1 MNTITNQSRRLRTA
15 EAAAYC
21 GSTKST
27 FEKYRLTGEG
37 AFYSKLGRVVVYDIN
52 DLDAWLDSKKRLST
66 SDAGSEAHND
76 GQKRKPGSVC
86 KRQPGLG

>member
-1 MNTITNQSRRLRTA
+1 MQISPTYRFRTA

-37 AFYSKLGRVVVYDIN
+37 PVFMKLGRVVVYDLN
-52 DLDAWLDSKKRLST
+52 DLNDWLDSKRRTST
-66 SDAGSEAHND
+66 SDAA
-76 GQKRKPGSVC
+76 
-86 KRQPGLG
+86 